1 MKKNIAIVTGG
12 YSGESVISYKTAKT
26 AYNHCDTSL
35 FNPFIVDIR
44 KDGWFAKVDSQE
56 FSIDKNDFSFSLN
69 GSKVNFDCA
78 YLALHGTPG
87 EDGKLQGY
95 FDLIGLP
102 YNTGN
107 TLNLSITFNKKFTTS
122 VLGMMGFNVAK
133 SLLIRVPEKETAES
147 TINAQLSYPL
157 FVKPNNGGSS
167 IGISRVN
174 ESAKLSDALSRAFN
188 EDNEIIVEEFISG
201 REFTCGV
208 AWYDGKI
215 QALPITE
222 IISENEFFDFS
233 AKYEGKS
240 NEVTPAELSEKE
252 TTAIQQTAEAI
263 YHALECKSIIR
274 IDFIYGEKGI
284 FVIEVNTIPGM
295 SDASIVPQQLA
306 IKGLPLKD
314 VITQQINRVLK
325 P

>member
-12 YSGESVISYKTAKT
+12 YSGEAVISYKTAKT
-26 AYNHCDTSL
+26 ALSNMDTNL
-35 FNPFIVDIR
+35 FEPYVVDIR
-44 KDGWFAKVDSQE
+44 KDGWFVKIGTSE
-56 FSIDKNDFSFSLN
+56 FLVDKNDFSFTNL
-69 GSKVNFDCA
+69 GVKTTFACA

-102 YNTGN
+102 YTTGN
-107 TLNLSITFNKKFTTS
+107 TLNLSVTFNKKFTTS

-133 SLLIRVPEKETAES
+133 SLLFRAEDRDTS
-147 TINAQLSYPL
+147 IGEINGKLAYPI

-167 IGISRVN
+167 IGISKVN
-174 ESAKLSDALSRAFN
+174 QPGDLITALEKAFR

-208 AWYDGKI
+208 LFYNDKI
-215 QALPITE
+215 QALPVTE
-222 IISENEFFDFS
+222 IITQNEFFDFS

-240 NEVTPAELSEKE
+240 VEITPADLSPEQ
-252 TTAIQQTAEAI
+252 TTAMQSTAEAI
-263 YHALECKSIIR
+263 YLALKCKSVIR
-274 IDFIYGEKGI
+274 IDFMLAEKGI

-306 IKGLPLKD
+306 VIGYPLMD
-314 VITQQINRVLK
+314 VITQQINRVL
-325 P
+325 